1 MIVGINWRAAMLL
14 TLTEILVET
23 KNLQHKFQSTLN
35 IDRPENR
42 SPIRHQ
48 IYRENTAILIGV
60 RQLNRIDRHRGD
72 VQEQKI
78 IAKRVKF
85 SLRNWWEL
93 HLLRS
98 TASGGV
104 EVLSMESNHTPHHRY
119 SGQMNRRMGDEGATR
134 KHLFGSN
141 YNAIPISIM
150 IHCSWATGNER

>member
-85 SLRNWWEL
+85 SLRN
-93 HLLRS
+93 
-98 TASGGV
+98 
-104 EVLSMESNHTPHHRY
+104 
-119 SGQMNRRMGDEGATR
+119 
-134 KHLFGSN
+134 
-141 YNAIPISIM
+141 
-150 IHCSWATGNER
+150 